1 MRGGPDF
8 DELIGGD
15 MPEEERERLRHAHEL
30 LVQAGPPPEL
40 APELEAVP
48 WPEEA
53 LMPLGLTRRSTRK
66 RSPLLL
72 AAAVATAG
80 LLGFVVGQAG
90 NSSSTNIDAQRVVK
104 LRGTDLDSDAAATWK
119 PQAHGRRPS
128 SRRRKRLGRD
138 SSRCDERGVRDRHLG
153 GEELLDG
160 VGVAANLPLCGIG
173 SPEGDEVHQRPRVD
187 RPEELGIGTDRHDGA
202 CELARDTC
210 LDEPL
215 VRLERVLVH
224 LTQLVTRALRKLLF
238 DGLEG
243 VGAWLSD
250 LRANILGLRDV
261 EVLGRLRI
269 AHRKLVE

>member
-1 MRGGPDF
+1 MRGGADF

-104 LRGTDLDSDAAATWK
+104 LRGTDLDSDGQAT
-119 PQAHGRRPS
+119 
-128 SRRRKRLGRD
+128 L
-138 SSRCDERGVRDRHLG
+138 E
-153 GEELLDG
+153 
-160 VGVAANLPLCGIG
+160 IG
-173 SPEGDEVHQRPRVD
+173 SKDSHGNWPM
-187 RPEELGIGTDRHDGA
+187 
-202 CELARDTC
+202 
-210 LDEPL
+210 
-215 VRLERVLVH
+215 VLHV
-224 LTQLVTRALRKLLF
+224 
-238 DGLEG
+238 
-243 VGAWLSD
+243 SD
-250 LRANILGLRDV
+250 LRSLPPGGYYDLYLSRGGKPIALCGTFNVRPGETVVRMNAAYELTRFDGWIVTRQLPGNHKPTDVVLRPAG
-261 EVLGRLRI
+261 EN
-269 AHRKLVE
+269 A